1 MIVVDASVAAKW
13 VLDEPGSEAATAL
26 LDSSDPLCAPDLL
39 RIEGAGAIS
48 RRLRTGRLDP
58 EEARERIESWLELV
72 GRGVLELVPS
82 GALIQAA
89 ADLSVELRH
98 PLVDCLYVALAIQRS
113 ADLVTADAVLARRA
127 APSWPRVR
135 LLATDR

>member
-1 MIVVDASVAAKW
+1 MPSAAACARAGSTRRKRAS
-13 VLDEPGSEAATAL
+13 GS
-26 LDSSDPLCAPDLL
+26 
-39 RIEGAGAIS
+39 
-48 RRLRTGRLDP
+48 
-58 EEARERIESWLELV
+58 SWLELV

-82 GALIQAA
+82 GALIQSA